1 MHTFHTEKKRMNKR
15 RRSTC
20 ETCGESTLLTY
31 ERLLRVHKNKRPPD
45 KRARPGSKGLEST
58 GEPVTCSNRFYRCN
72 GSQGWRESGE
82 TVLSRAAE
90 GSVILH
96 ATFPKRDFIKCF
108 KSGTASAQGTQLLR
122 FFLREHAKAAAN
134 HRLPLTTT
142 ILPSQSP
149 ADAST
154 SCRAALTTGTC
165 SAFQARGTA
174 RRRRGWPPPPSSVRR
189 CFRPEQ
195 TRGPRPARR

>member
-1 MHTFHTEKKRMNKR
+1 MKD
-15 RRSTC
+15 SC
-20 ETCGESTLLTY
+20 EFI
-31 ERLLRVHKNKRPPD
+31 RINAPPD

-58 GEPVTCSNRFYRCN
+58 GEPVTCSNRSYRCN

-108 KSGTASAQGTQLLR
+108 KSGTASARGTQLLR

-154 SCRAALTTGTC
+154 SCRGRSDDGHLLRLSGP
-165 SAFQARGTA
+165 RHGTA
-174 RRRRGWPPPPSSVRR
+174 RRRRGWPPPRPPLKCAPLLLARADAGPSPGEAMTALTTLRLGRR
-189 CFRPEQ
+189 GDG
-195 TRGPRPARR
+195 TGAPAACR